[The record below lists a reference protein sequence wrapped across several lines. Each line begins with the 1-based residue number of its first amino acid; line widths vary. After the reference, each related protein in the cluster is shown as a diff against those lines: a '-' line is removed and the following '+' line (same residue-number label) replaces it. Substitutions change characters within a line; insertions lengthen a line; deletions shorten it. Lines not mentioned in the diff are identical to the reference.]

1 MAIAGTIE
9 QTSAITLP
17 RVLERIFDH
26 EQPCLLRL
34 KHRDSGKTARVKIDR
49 GAVQETVYGELNG
62 DAAMKEISQTW
73 PWEYEFE
80 SEDPTI
86 TTGRLPV
93 QPISRPAKKPAL
105 KLVGAG
111 KPMMLSSGEISAG
124 FAARSAPPAPAVNGT
139 KPEMK
144 SAFMGARAG
153 AQQRPAPAQ
162 PGVAATAPVPVEAE
176 KKVPGAPARRM
187 RQWPDA
193 GSLAAWVAESD
204 EYAVR
209 FAKSGEVALGAVAEG
224 EWDYYQADSASLMLW
239 ATGIGDTLGYSAP
252 ILAALVEPLRAASY
266 RRLEDGFAGIYS
278 GPETTV
284 DSIIGIP

>member
-26 EQPCLLRL
+26 EQPGLLRL

-266 RRLEDGFAGIYS
+266 RRLVDGFAGIYS